1 MPYAPYD
8 YKCPYKDSCPHLDWL
23 STQWALEAYHRG
35 QDVYDEHLLIVDNFY
50 NTVEEL
56 RSRVRRLE
64 KENAELKAKMKLMHQ
79 RQFKPNKNKDKDRI
93 KEKGIAGEG
102 KKKRG
107 APEGHPAW
115 MRPKPEHIDRIIHVT
130 APARC
135 PYCMKDNL
143 KPFNG
148 LHEHIQEDIIIKP
161 RTEVVKYVHEQSFC
175 STCNRPVVQAGEG
188 EILNAP
194 IGPVAKSVAL
204 FLRYRIGMSYRK
216 TTELFKELFGLNI
229 VPASA
234 VGFDR
239 KAALRGSPIHDD
251 LREKIRVADWVHADE
266 TSWRNDGLSHYV
278 WFAGNVNIA
287 YFHIDRHRSS
297 EVAKAIFGDR
307 YEGILV
313 RDRYAAYNGIGSEWQ
328 SCLAHI
334 RTKAKEIKQ
343 EHNLLPQGDKDIATD
358 RFCDR
363 VISFCSQACKVA
375 SDLNCGDI
383 PWESASDIENQLS
396 KKLSSVCKKSLGFK
410 LAETLRTYLT
420 SPEKKSLFTFLRHP
434 GVPPTNNHAEQ
445 SLRHMVIFR
454 KLSFGTRSP
463 SGIMTH
469 SILPSFVQTAR
480 RQGVSPITFFQTLFT
495 SDTPT
500 AQAALYGN
508 SS

>member
-23 STQWALEAYHRG
+23 STQWALESYHRG
-35 QDVYDEHLLIVDNFY
+35 KDVYDEYLRVVDNFY

-56 RSRVRRLE
+56 RSRVRSLE

-79 RQFKPNKNKDKDRI
+79 RQFKPNKKVTI
-93 KEKGIAGEG
+93 AVKEKDASSSA

-107 APEGHPAW
+107 APVGHIGWGRA
-115 MRPKPEHIDRIIHVT
+115 KPERIDRTVLVS
-130 APARC
+130 APTKC
-135 PYCMKDNL
+135 PYCLKDNL
-143 KPFNG
+143 EPYNG
-148 LHEHIQEDIIIKP
+148 LYEHVQEDIVIKP
-161 RTEVVKYVHEQSFC
+161 RTEVVKYLHNQSFC

-216 TTELFKELFGLNI
+216 TAKLFREVFGLNF

-234 VGFDR
+234 LGFDR
-239 KAALRGSPIHDD
+239 KAALRGASIHDD
-251 LREKIRVADWVHADE
+251 LREKIRVSDWVHADE
-266 TSWRNDGLSHYV
+266 TSWRNDGLGHYV
-278 WFAGNVNIA
+278 WFAGNEDLA

-343 EHNLLPQGDKDIATD
+343 EHSLLPQGDKDIVTD

-363 VISFCSQACKVA
+363 VISFCAHACEIA
-375 SDLNCGDI
+375 SELNCGNV
-383 PWESASDIENQLS
+383 PWE
-396 KKLSSVCKKSLGFK
+396 
-410 LAETLRTYLT
+410 
-420 SPEKKSLFTFLRHP
+420 
-434 GVPPTNNHAEQ
+434 
-445 SLRHMVIFR
+445 
-454 KLSFGTRSP
+454 
-463 SGIMTH
+463 
-469 SILPSFVQTAR
+469 
-480 RQGVSPITFFQTLFT
+480 
-495 SDTPT
+495 
-500 AQAALYGN
+500 
-508 SS
+508 